1 MTSFRALVLHEE
13 AGRIVPRLE
22 SLDDSRLP
30 QGDVTVRVE
39 YSTLNYKD
47 GMILLSQGRLV
58 RQYPHVP
65 GVDFAG
71 IVEESSSPEFKP
83 GDPVILT
90 GWRVGELHWG
100 GYAERA
106 RVKSDWLVKLPS
118 GLSAKQAMAIGTA
131 GFTAMLALIALE
143 RHGLAPDA
151 GDVLVTGAA
160 GGVGGVAVSL
170 LAALGYRVVASTGRP
185 ELRDYLESL
194 GAAELIDRAALA
206 VKPTR
211 PLDRER
217 WAGAIDAVGGNTL
230 ATILTQLKYRASVAA
245 CGLAGGSDL
254 PTNVIP
260 FLLRGVSLLGIDSV
274 MCPRGERIAAW
285 NRLARDLP
293 LDRLDRM
300 TEIVPLADVS
310 DLAPRILNGAVR
322 GRIVVA
328 VDGE

>member
-1 MTSFRALVLHEE
+1 MSTFRALVLHEE
-13 AGRIVPRLE
+13 AGKIVPRLE
-22 SLDDSRLP
+22 SVDDSRLP
-30 QGDVTVRVE
+30 AGDVTVRVE

-47 GMILLSQGRLV
+47 GMILLGQGRLV

-65 GVDFAG
+65 GIDFAG
-71 IVEESSSPEFKP
+71 TVEESSSPAFKP
-83 GDPVILT
+83 GDAVILT

-118 GLSAKQAMAIGTA
+118 GLGAKQAMAIGTA

-143 RHGLAPDA
+143 RHGLKPDG
-151 GDVLVTGAA
+151 GDVLVTGAS

-206 VKPTR
+206 EKPTR

-230 ATILTQLKYRASVAA
+230 ATILTQLRYRAAAAA

-254 PTNVIP
+254 PASVIP

-274 MCPRGERIAAW
+274 MCPRDERVAAW

-300 TEIVPLADVS
+300 TETVPLADLP
-310 DLAPRILNGAVR
+310 DLAPRILKGAVR
-322 GRIVVA
+322 GRVVVA
-328 VDGE
+328 VGD